1 MVGPL
6 ANECGRQELRLTR
19 TVPTSSV
26 TARAR
31 ASGRLARPERQLG
44 RESNRSGAML
54 MGDWLAALSPV
65 TPRLAQPRGAGD
77 PPHCDGPAIRAH
89 ERAGSDRR
97 RAPEKTVQTAI
108 HVRQPRPEPAPLHP
122 TRTTVA
128 IRAGDPAHQHA
139 ARLDTHDQWQLGT
152 ARRRPE

>member
-1 MVGPL
+1 
-6 ANECGRQELRLTR
+6 
-19 TVPTSSV
+19 
-26 TARAR
+26 
-31 ASGRLARPERQLG
+31 
-44 RESNRSGAML
+44 ML

-108 HVRQPRPEPAPLHP
+108 HARQHQPEPAPLHP
-122 TRTTVA
+122 ARTTVA
-128 IRAGDPAHQHA
+128 IRAGDLARRYA
-139 ARLDTHDQWQLGT
+139 ARLDTRGLWQVGD
-152 ARRRPE
+152 ARRRPELSHRGERRA

>member
-6 ANECGRQELRLTR
+6 ANECGGQELRLTR

-44 RESNRSGAML
+44 RESNRSGAKL

-97 RAPEKTVQTAI
+97 RAPEIHGADGDLRTAAPA
-108 HVRQPRPEPAPLHP
+108 RARPTAPSEDDSGDTDRRSGTPARSPAGHP
-122 TRTTVA
+122 
-128 IRAGDPAHQHA
+128 
-139 ARLDTHDQWQLGT
+139 
-152 ARRRPE
+152 